1 MEEKNTHVIVKN
13 PRGPINIG
21 VNEDN
26 PPPIPLDDT
35 EILLDDVFTVVPS
48 FKKFRE
54 WFKMLFLLF
63 TLCSIFIFAL
73 SHMIYDVMNVIFCL
87 YCCYDMFQNR
97 RPHNIYILILHTTF
111 LILGLSSFF
120 ILRIWGLG
128 VFYSIFTIVNITGIL
143 TRKKTHFV
151 NTLPV

>member
-35 EILLDDVFTVVPS
+35 EILSEASKDKSLSMDDVFTVVPS

-54 WFKMLFLLF
+54 WF
-63 TLCSIFIFAL
+63 
-73 SHMIYDVMNVIFCL
+73 
-87 YCCYDMFQNR
+87 
-97 RPHNIYILILHTTF
+97 
-111 LILGLSSFF
+111 
-120 ILRIWGLG
+120 
-128 VFYSIFTIVNITGIL
+128 
-143 TRKKTHFV
+143 
-151 NTLPV
+151 